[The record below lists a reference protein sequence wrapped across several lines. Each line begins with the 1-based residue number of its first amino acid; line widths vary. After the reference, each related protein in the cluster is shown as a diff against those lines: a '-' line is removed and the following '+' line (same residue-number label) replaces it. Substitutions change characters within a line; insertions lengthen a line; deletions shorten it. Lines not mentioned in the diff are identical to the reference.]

1 MASYFSRFRQTPP
14 GAPRLLDAG
23 WEMDVRRFLERDAAV
38 NLFML
43 SWLESYGVAPARAGA
58 FQFVAL
64 PCEDEVI
71 EAIGLVITDRLIL
84 LDAPDD
90 AHAEALGRWRAEG
103 LSRLGRA
110 EDRLHHIVSRA
121 SQVDA
126 FWRGYTSQN
135 ARLRHPVLAR
145 LASPQLMSTL
155 ERDVWIERYGP
166 PEAMAPLCP
175 LRQATAD
182 ELDAVFL
189 ASAQMHRE
197 ETLEDPMDS
206 RPSLFRNHV
215 RHRIQTGRSYVW
227 FDDQRRLVFKV
238 DISSQSRYGVQLS
251 GVFTTPQ
258 RRGEGLATR
267 GVTELCRQLFAQGA
281 PRVTLYANTHNLAA
295 ARVYA
300 RIGFAPL
307 ADYKTIFVATS

>member
-1 MASYFSRFRQTPP
+1 MASYFSRFRQTSP

-64 PCEDEVI
+64 PSEGEAI
-71 EAIGLVITDRLIL
+71 EAVGLVITDRLVL
-84 LDAPDD
+84 MDAPERAD
-90 AHAEALGRWRAEG
+90 AEALGRWRAEG
-103 LSRLGRA
+103 LSRLGRP
-110 EDRLHHIVSRA
+110 EERLHHIVSRA
-121 SQVDA
+121 AQVDA
-126 FWRGYTSQN
+126 FWEGYTSHN

-145 LASPQLMSTL
+145 LASPQLMSVL
-155 ERDVWIERYGP
+155 EREAWLARFGP
-166 PEAMAPLCP
+166 PEQAEALCP
-175 LRQATAD
+175 LRQARAE

-197 ETLEDPMDS
+197 ETLEDPMTQ

-238 DISSQSRYGVQLS
+238 DISAQSRYGVQLS

-267 GVTELCRQLFAQGA
+267 GVTEICRQLFEQGV
-281 PRVTLYANTHNLAA
+281 PRVTLYANTHNEAA

-300 RIGFAPL
+300 RIGFEPR
-307 ADYKTIFVATS
+307 ADYKTIFVATT